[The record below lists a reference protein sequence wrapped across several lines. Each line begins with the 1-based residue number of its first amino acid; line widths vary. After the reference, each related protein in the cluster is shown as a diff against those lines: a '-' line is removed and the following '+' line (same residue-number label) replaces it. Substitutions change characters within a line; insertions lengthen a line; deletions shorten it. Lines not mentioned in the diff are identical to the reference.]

1 MSLTKDAIQLI
12 NNNALQAVGKKLE
25 TFVPTVVLPDSA
37 QIVDLERFQAGRS
50 RFRGTYS
57 THSLADFSAYVVERA
72 TLGAR
77 GFIDQDAMSCVLL
90 FNLGTAEVPGHADD
104 RAVLKL
110 KPTAG
115 YTAAQQIG
123 GRGISQKDLSDWI
136 EDWNQYLTPVDEGGN
151 AIPAAKAIAAVRT
164 ITIKASSESETTVG
178 DTSASRSAMDQIEAR
193 SKETLPVS
201 LQFSTIPFEGLTEQV
216 ITLRLSVITSG
227 SQPVL
232 KLRWVGEEVQRE
244 DIAQEFKAV
253 LNRNIG
259 EAAVLS
265 LGAFDPK

>member
-1 MSLTKDAIQLI
+1 MSLTKDALQLI
-12 NNNALQAVGKKLE
+12 NSNALDAAGKKLD
-25 TFVPTVVLPDSA
+25 TLIPTVVLSDDA
-37 QIVDLERFQAGRS
+37 KVIDLEKFQAGRS

-72 TLGAR
+72 ALGAR

-90 FNLGTAEVPGHADD
+90 FNLGTADVPGHADD

-136 EDWNQYLTPVDEGGN
+136 EDWHQYLTPVDEVGN
-151 AIPAAKAIAAVRT
+151 AIPVAKAIAAVRT

-178 DTSASRSAMDQIEAR
+178 ETSASRSAMDQIEAR

-201 LQFSTIPFEGLTEQV
+201 LQFSTVPFEGLTEQV

-227 SQPVL
+227 AVPVL

-253 LNRNIG
+253 LQRNIR
-259 EAAVLS
+259 EAATLA

>member
-1 MSLTKDAIQLI
+1 MSLTKEAIQLI
-12 NNNALQAVGKKLE
+12 TDTALEATGKKLE
-25 TFVPTVVLPDSA
+25 TLVPTVVLPESA
-37 QIVDLERFQAGRS
+37 KIVDLERFQAGRS

-72 TLGAR
+72 ALGAR

-90 FNLGTAEVPGHADD
+90 FNLGTADVPGHADD

-136 EDWNQYLTPVDEGGN
+136 EDWHQYLTPVDEAGN
-151 AIPAAKAIAAVRT
+151 AIPVAKAIAAVRT

-178 DTSASRSAMDQIEAR
+178 ETSASRSAMDQIEAR

-227 SQPVL
+227 AVPVL

-244 DIAQEFKAV
+244 DIAQEFKSV
-253 LNRNIG
+253 LQEKIG
-259 EAAVLS
+259 ESAALS

>member
-12 NNNALQAVGKKLE
+12 TDTALEASGKKLE
-25 TFVPTVVLPDSA
+25 TLVPTVVLPESSKV
-37 QIVDLERFQAGRS
+37 IDLEKFQVGRS

-57 THSLADFSAYVVERA
+57 THSLADFGTYVVERA
-72 TLGAR
+72 EPGAR
-77 GFIDQDAMSCVLL
+77 GFIDQDAMSCALL
-90 FNLGTAEVPGHADD
+90 FNLGTTAEPGHADD

-136 EDWNQYLTPVDEGGN
+136 EDWHQYLTPVDEAGN
-151 AIPAAKAIAAVRT
+151 AIAVAKAIAAVRT

-178 DTSASRSAMDQIEAR
+178 ETSASRSAMDQIEAR

-201 LQFSTIPFEGLTEQV
+201 LQFRTVPFEGLTEQQ

-244 DIAQEFKAV
+244 DIAQEFKSV
-253 LNRNIG
+253 LQDKIG
-259 EAAVLS
+259 EAATLS

>member
-1 MSLTKDAIQLI
+1 MSLTKEAIQLI
-12 NNNALQAVGKKLE
+12 NDNALQATGKKLE

-37 QIVDLERFQAGRS
+37 SIIDLERFQAGRS

-57 THSLADFSAYVVERA
+57 THSLNDFVVYVVERA
-72 TLGAR
+72 ATAAR
-77 GFIDQDAMSCVLL
+77 GFINQDEMSCAVL
-90 FNLGTAEVPGHADD
+90 FNIGTAETPGHADD
-104 RAVLKL
+104 RAILKL

-136 EDWNQYLTPVDEGGN
+136 EDWHQYLTPVDEAGS
-151 AIPAAKAIAAVRT
+151 AIPVAKAIAAVRT
-164 ITIKASSESETTVG
+164 ITIKASSESESTVG
-178 DTSASRSAMDQIEAR
+178 ETSASRSAMDQIEAR

-227 SQPVL
+227 AVPVL

-253 LNRNIG
+253 LQRNIG
-259 EAAVLS
+259 DAAVLS

>member
-12 NNNALQAVGKKLE
+12 TDTALEATGKKLE
-25 TFVPTVVLPDSA
+25 THVPTVVLPDSA
-37 QIVDLERFQAGRS
+37 KVVDLEKYQAGRS
-50 RFRGTYS
+50 RFRGTYA
-57 THSLADFSAYVVERA
+57 THSLADFSVYVLERA
-72 TLGAR
+72 VTGAR
-77 GFIDQDAMSCVLL
+77 GFINQDEMSCTLL
-90 FNLGTAEVPGHADD
+90 FNLGTAETPGHADD
-104 RAVLKL
+104 RAVLRL

-115 YTAAQQIG
+115 YTAAQSIG

-136 EDWNQYLTPVDEGGN
+136 EDWHQYLTPVDEAGN
-151 AIPAAKAIAAVRT
+151 SIPVAKAIAAVRT
-164 ITIKASSESETTVG
+164 ITIKASSESETKVG
-178 DTSASRSAMDQIEAR
+178 DTGGSRSAMDQIEAL

-201 LQFSTIPFEGLTEQV
+201 LQFRTVPFEGLTEQQ

-227 SQPVL
+227 AVPVL

-253 LNRNIG
+253 LQRNIG

>member
-1 MSLTKDAIQLI
+1 MSFSKEAIQLI
-12 NNNALQAVGKKLE
+12 TDTALEATGKKLE
-25 TFVPTVVLPDSA
+25 TLVPTVVMPDSA
-37 QIVDLERFQAGRS
+37 KIIDLERFQAGRS
-50 RFRGTYS
+50 RFRGTYN
-57 THSLADFSAYVVERA
+57 THSLNDFGVYVVERA
-72 TLGAR
+72 APGAR
-77 GFIDQDAMSCVLL
+77 GFINQDEMSCVLL
-90 FNLGTAEVPGHADD
+90 FNLGTAEAPGHADD

-115 YTAAQQIG
+115 YTAAQSIG
-123 GRGISQKDLSDWI
+123 GRAISQKDLSDWI
-136 EDWNQYLTPVDEGGN
+136 EDWHQYLTPVDEAGN
-151 AIPAAKAIAAVRT
+151 AISVAKAIAAVRT

-178 DTSASRSAMDQIEAR
+178 ETSASRSAMDQIEAR

-201 LQFSTIPFEGLTEQV
+201 LQFHTVPFEGLTEQQV
-216 ITLRLSVITSG
+216 TLRLSVITSG
-227 SQPVL
+227 AVPVL

-253 LNRNIG
+253 LQHSIG

>member
-12 NNNALQAVGKKLE
+12 TDTALEATGKKLE
-25 TFVPTVVLPDSA
+25 TLVPTVVLPESSKV
-37 QIVDLERFQAGRS
+37 IDLERFQAGRS

-57 THSLADFSAYVVERA
+57 THSLADFGAYVVERA
-72 TLGAR
+72 APGAR
-77 GFIDQDAMSCVLL
+77 GFINQDEMSCCLL
-90 FNLGTAEVPGHADD
+90 FNLGTAAEPGHADD
-104 RAVLKL
+104 RAILRLKA
-110 KPTAG
+110 TAG
-115 YTAAQQIG
+115 YTAAQNIG
-123 GRGISQKDLSDWI
+123 GLSQKDLSDWI
-136 EDWNQYLTPVDEGGN
+136 EDWHQYLTPVDEAGN
-151 AIPAAKAIAAVRT
+151 PIPVAKAIAAVRT

-178 DTSASRSAMDQIEAR
+178 ETSASRSAMDQIEAR

-201 LQFSTIPFEGLTEQV
+201 LQFRTVPFEGLTEQQ

-253 LNRNIG
+253 LQRNIG

>member
-1 MSLTKDAIQLI
+1 MSLTKEAIQLI
-12 NNNALQAVGKKLE
+12 NDTALAATGKTLD
-25 TFVPTVVLPDSA
+25 TLVPTVVVPDSST
-37 QIVDLERFQAGRS
+37 IINLENYQAGRS

-57 THSLADFSAYVVERA
+57 THSLADFGTYVVERA
-72 TLGAR
+72 APGAR
-77 GFIDQDAMSCVLL
+77 GFIDQDAMSCTLL

-115 YTAAQQIG
+115 YTAAQSIG

-136 EDWNQYLTPVDEGGN
+136 EDWHQYLTPVDEAGDP
-151 AIPAAKAIAAVRT
+151 IPVAKAIAAVRT

-193 SKETLPVS
+193 SKETLPVA
-201 LQFSTIPFEGLTEQV
+201 LQFRTIPYEGLTEQQ

-227 SQPVL
+227 SVPVL

-244 DIAQEFKAV
+244 DIAQEFKSV
-253 LNRNIG
+253 LQAQIG
-259 EAAVLS
+259 ESAALS

>member
-1 MSLTKDAIQLI
+1 MSLTKDALQLI
-12 NNNALQAVGKKLE
+12 NANALDAAGKTLA
-25 TFVPTVVLPDSA
+25 TLIPTVVLSEDA
-37 QIVDLERFQAGRS
+37 KVVDLERFQAGRS

-57 THSLADFSAYVVERA
+57 THSLNDFAVYVVQRA
-72 TLGAR
+72 APGAQ
-77 GFIDQDAMSCVLL
+77 GFINQDEMSCALL
-90 FNLGTAEVPGHADD
+90 FNLGNAEAPGHADD

-123 GRGISQKDLSDWI
+123 GRGICQKDLSDWI
-136 EDWNQYLTPVDEGGN
+136 EDWHQYLTPIDDAGN
-151 AIPAAKAIAAVRT
+151 AIPVAKAIAAVRT

-178 DTSASRSAMDQIEAR
+178 ETGASRSAMDQIEAR

-201 LQFSTIPFEGLTEQV
+201 LQFHTVPFEGLTEQQ

-227 SQPVL
+227 AVPVL

-253 LNRNIG
+253 LQRNIG
-259 EAAVLS
+259 EAALLS

>member
-1 MSLTKDAIQLI
+1 MSLTKEAIQLI
-12 NNNALQAVGKKLE
+12 TDTALEATGKKLE
-25 TFVPTVVLPDSA
+25 TLVPTVVLPESA
-37 QIVDLERFQAGRS
+37 KIVDLERFQAGRS

-72 TLGAR
+72 ALGAR

-90 FNLGTAEVPGHADD
+90 FNLGTADVPGHADD

-136 EDWNQYLTPVDEGGN
+136 EDWHQYLTPVDEAGN
-151 AIPAAKAIAAVRT
+151 AIPVAKAIAAVRT

-178 DTSASRSAMDQIEAR
+178 ETSASRSAMDQIEAR

-227 SQPVL
+227 AVPVL

-244 DIAQEFKAV
+244 DIAQDFKSV
-253 LNRNIG
+253 LQEKIG
-259 EAAVLS
+259 ESAALS

>member
-1 MSLTKDAIQLI
+1 MSLTKNAIQLI
-12 NNNALQAVGKKLE
+12 TDTALEANGKQLE
-25 TFVPTVVLPDSA
+25 TLVPTVVLPEGSKV
-37 QIVDLERFQAGRS
+37 IDLEKFQSGRS

-72 TLGAR
+72 AIGAR

-90 FNLGTAEVPGHADD
+90 FNLGTAEEPGHADD

-136 EDWNQYLTPVDEGGN
+136 EDWHQYLTPVDEAGN
-151 AIPAAKAIAAVRT
+151 AIPVAKAIAAVRT

-178 DTSASRSAMDQIEAR
+178 ETSASRSAMDQIEAR

-201 LQFSTIPFEGLTEQV
+201 LQFSTVPFEGLTEQV

-232 KLRWVGEEVQRE
+232 KLRWVGEEVQHE

-253 LNRNIG
+253 LQKGIG
-259 EAAVLS
+259 EAAALS